1 MSEQV
6 KITVVTN
13 DVKSNTGEAPEKQK
27 TVVVTHETGQT
38 LMSALLENGLIEGEF
53 CRQRGVCG
61 RCRVRYISP
70 APMPSALE
78 RRTLDAAQLRE
89 GYRLACMVRP
99 KDDCVIQLACRE
111 RPGIQILTQVIGV
124 SSKNDQYSQQQKET
138 DHRKADVMKKI
149 VAVDLGTTTIAM
161 QLRDG
166 ASGEVLATH
175 CEQNPQRS
183 YGADV
188 LSRIQASCDGA
199 GERLRRAVWEVLER
213 GMAEFTAIFEKKE
226 DKITNVIDKIAC
238 MCIAGNTAMVHLL
251 MGYNVSGLGRSPF
264 TPVTLGLLRS
274 DWKGAFPIYIV
285 PGISAFVGGDIV
297 AGLYALSMLP
307 GQGAEQK
314 GARLLIDLGTNGEI
328 VAVEGDRLIATATAA
343 GPAFEGGAGADI
355 IGTDMIA
362 VTAALLRRRIMDE
375 TGLMREP
382 YFQEGATVYLRQG
395 RPEDIVPGQGR
406 RDDGESQAVYI
417 RNQDIRDL
425 QMAKAA
431 VRAGVETLLELLKQ
445 KEPEQVCLAGGFG
458 YFLDIDAAFA
468 IGLLPEELRGRVQAV
483 GNTALEGAYRIG
495 RDLAGQ
501 RITGQELEGVL
512 ARAEALN
519 LAQQARFEQRYI
531 EALNF

>member
-13 DVKSNTGEAPEKQK
+13 NAKSNTGGASEKQE
-27 TVVVTHETGQT
+27 TVIVTHDTGQT
-38 LMSALLENGLIEGEF
+38 LMSTLLENGLIEGEF
-53 CRQRGVCG
+53 CGQRGVCG

-99 KDDCVIQLACRE
+99 KDDCVIQLAFRE
-111 RPGIQILTQVIGV
+111 RSGIEILTQVIGV
-124 SSKNDQYSQQQKET
+124 SSENDRYSQRQKET

-213 GMAEFTAIFEKKE
+213 GMAEFAAFPKEKK
-226 DKITNVIDKIAC
+226 DKITDVIKEIAC

-251 MGYNVSGLGRSPF
+251 MGYDVSGLGRSPF

-274 DWKGAFPIYIV
+274 DWKGAFPVYIV

-297 AGLYALSMLP
+297 AGLYALSLLP
-307 GQGAEQK
+307 GQRTEKK

-362 VTAALLRRRIMDE
+362 VTAALLQWRIMDE

-382 YFQEGATVYLRQG
+382 YFQEGATVYLHHG
-395 RPEDIVPGQGR
+395 RPEDIAPGQKRKNDNGT
-406 RDDGESQAVYI
+406 QAVYI
-417 RNQDIRDL
+417 RNQDVRDL

-431 VRAGVETLLELLKQ
+431 VRAGVETLLGLLQ
-445 KEPEQVCLAGGFG
+445 QEEPEQVYLAGGFG

-495 RDLAGQ
+495 RDLAGH
-501 RITGQELEGVL
+501 RITGQELEGML